1 MPNVVDEYKTIF
13 LGERDKPWNTW
24 RAFSQY
30 WSFLQM
36 CVEVCQ
42 KPQSNLVKDTKLI
55 QGFGMPNFV
64 NEYKTISLRK
74 RGKPWNSS
82 KAFYLYWSFL
92 SICSEVS
99 QNTNLNLLGHRV
111 LFQGFRMPTFFDE
124 CKIIFLRKLGKP

>member
-1 MPNVVDEYKTIF
+1 
-13 LGERDKPWNTW
+13 
-24 RAFSQY
+24 
-30 WSFLQM
+30 M

-82 KAFYLYWSFL
+82 KAFYLDWSFL

-99 QNTNLNLLGHRV
+99 QNTNLNLLGHGV

-124 CKIIFLRKLGKP
+124 CKIIFLRKRGKP